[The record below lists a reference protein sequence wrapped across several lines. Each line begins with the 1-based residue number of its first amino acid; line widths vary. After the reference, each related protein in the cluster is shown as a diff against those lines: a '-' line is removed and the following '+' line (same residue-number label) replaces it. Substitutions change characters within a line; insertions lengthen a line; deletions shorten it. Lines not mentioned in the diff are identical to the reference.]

1 MALNQYVW
9 HAMFI
14 GIISAVLAL
23 SFVVILIWNHTRKR
37 TIGTAL
43 LLTVFVMVFINAL
56 SNPLIYYFK
65 AEFPDSTIGDA
76 FVIVFLVSNMLSNIF
91 LYNFANRHI
100 FVDSPVVQNII
111 NALMFTFTTVVVSIM
126 SYEIATGVENG
137 LFVQTFI
144 QSATGLELTFPTLA
158 AGLLLFLPM
167 FVGFQLRLMLH
178 IIYILIKE
186 KDADPVKRVAF
197 LFVLISVIFMTLQ
210 AIITFFFVIPTNG
223 QRVIQLLHAFAGIF
237 MLIMLTFGYLG
248 WVFPNWL
255 KRSLQKRYGIVD
267 GEVEIFSET

>member
-1 MALNQYVW
+1 
-9 HAMFI
+9 MFI

-23 SFVVILIWNHTRKR
+23 SFVVILIWNHARKR

-43 LLTVFVMVFINAL
+43 LLTVFIMVFINAL

-65 AEFPDSTIGDA
+65 AEFPDSTISEA

-91 LYNFANRHI
+91 MYNFANRHI

-111 NALMFTFTTVVVSIM
+111 NALMFTFTTIVVSIM

-158 AGLLLFLPM
+158 AGLVLFLPM

-197 LFVLISVIFMTLQ
+197 LFVLISVIFMTLF
-210 AIITFFFVIPTNG
+210 AMITFFFVIPTNG

>member
-1 MALNQYVW
+1 MAINQYVW

-14 GIISAVLAL
+14 GIINTVLAL
-23 SFVVILIWNHTRKR
+23 SFVIVLIVNYARKK

-56 SNPLIYYFK
+56 SNPLIYYFE
-65 AEFPDSTIGDA
+65 ATFTNSTIGSA
-76 FVIVFLVSNMLSNIF
+76 FVMVFLVSNMLTNIF

-100 FVDSPVVQNII
+100 FVDGPVVQNII
-111 NALMFTFTTVVVSIM
+111 NALMFTIPTIVISIM

-158 AGLLLFLPM
+158 AGLILFLPM

-178 IIYILIKE
+178 IGYILIKE
-186 KDADPVKRVAF
+186 KDADPIKRVALF
-197 LFVLISVIFMTLQ
+197 FVLISVIFMTLF
-210 AIITFFFVIPTNG
+210 AVIAFFFIIPTNG
-223 QRVIQLLHAFAGIF
+223 QRAIQLLHAFAGIF
-237 MLIMLTFGYLG
+237 MLIMLTFGYFG
-248 WVFPNWL
+248 WVLPNWL

>member
-1 MALNQYVW
+1 LAINQYVW
-9 HAMFI
+9 HAMII
-14 GIISAVLAL
+14 GIISSVLAL
-23 SFVVILIWNHTRKR
+23 AFVIILIVNHARKR

-56 SNPLIYYFK
+56 SNPLIYYF
-65 AEFPDSTIGDA
+65 ESTYPNSTVGSA
-76 FVIVFLVSNMLSNIF
+76 FVIVFLATNMLTNIF

-100 FVDSPVVQNII
+100 FGDGPIVTNFM
-111 NALMFTFTTVVVSIM
+111 NALMFTLSTIVISIM
-126 SYEIATGVENG
+126 TYEIRMGVENPI
-137 LFVQTFI
+137 FIQTFI

-158 AGLLLFLPM
+158 AGLILFLPM

-186 KDADPVKRVAF
+186 KDADPVKRIAF
-197 LFVLISVIFMTLQ
+197 LFVLISVIFMTLS
-210 AIITFFFVIPTNG
+210 AVITFFFIIPTNS

-255 KRSLQKRYGIVD
+255 KRSLQKRIGTVD
-267 GEVEIFSET
+267 EEIEIFSET